1 MRWPAVAASIA
12 ALLAAGCGTDTSG
25 PRPIRT
31 LADMAGTWTLTSWEA
46 VGVAD
51 TTQRL
56 DLKAR
61 LTAIAT
67 LQVAADGGATFTS
80 SVYGQS
86 PTVQQATISLS
97 GDTLSYHEI
106 TGDSRFLLSGTVNRM
121 IWRGL
126 IPQYQDV
133 TGDGVPDETRTRM
146 EFVRD

>member
-12 ALLAAGCGTDTSG
+12 LFAAGCGTDTSG

-56 DLKAR
+56 DLKAQ
-61 LTAIAT
+61 LTAVAT
-67 LQVAADGGATFTS
+67 LQVAADGTATFTS

-86 PTVQQATISLS
+86 PTVQEATISLS

-106 TGDSRFLLSGTVNRM
+106 TGDSHFLLSGTVNRM

-146 EFVRD
+146 EFVRN

>member
-12 ALLAAGCGTDTSG
+12 ALFAAGCGTDTSG

-56 DLKAR
+56 DLKAQ
-61 LTAIAT
+61 LTAVAT
-67 LQVAADGGATFTS
+67 LQVAADGTATFTS

-86 PTVQQATISLS
+86 PTVQEATISLS

-146 EFVRD
+146 EFVRN

>member
-12 ALLAAGCGTDTSG
+12 ALFAAGCGTDTSG

-56 DLKAR
+56 DLMAQ
-61 LTAIAT
+61 LIAVAT
-67 LQVAADGGATFTS
+67 LDVAPDGAATFTS
-80 SVYGQS
+80 SVYRQS
-86 PTVQQATISLS
+86 PTTEQAAITLS
-97 GDTLSYHEI
+97 GDTLIYHEI
-106 TGDSRFLLSGTVNRM
+106 TGDSRFLLSGTINRM

-146 EFVRD
+146 EFVRN